1 MTQSGNPGK
10 SIVATLPGKQLYLVF
25 VTLLYA
31 FAIASWVKWSQ
42 DRPPTVNPLT
52 FVQQGAV
59 AALLSLLASAAY
71 YAHPSLAARSPLD
84 SLRQETW
91 ARRLLLIAI
100 LLYVTVF
107 IYFTFQRHW
116 HFNSAGFDLGIQDQV
131 VWNTAHGR
139 WYQSSLEV
147 SNYLGDHF
155 QPLMAVLAL
164 PYRIWPSAY
173 VLLAFQTIVLALG
186 AIPLYRLA
194 SRRLNSPLIGLLFA
208 TLYLLY
214 PSVGYINR
222 FDFHWEATA
231 IPLLIAAVDAADEER
246 WKAMSL
252 FLFLALFG
260 KEDIGLTVSAFGF
273 WLAWRKRTWFGVAWG
288 VFGLAYSLSA
298 LFVFIPA
305 FRGASSDTLH
315 RYAWLGNSPLKM
327 IRTMILYPEYVAS
340 RLLVPQ
346 TARFLLTLL
355 GPVVFLPLLSSQSL
369 ILLPALAY
377 NLLAQ
382 HPPQQTIYFQYVAP
396 LVPFVFTSTI
406 YGAERL
412 LTFAR
417 ARPRH
422 SRLLRFTLLVTLF
435 TFALWHVTAIS
446 NPLVDNGRVSSAW
459 YRLPNEQAIRRG
471 LAHVPA
477 GSSVFTT
484 NHYVS
489 HLSHRQTIYTFIF
502 PEDAAR
508 IHEGDTLFFN
518 LHDHRSA
525 AAEINCERY
534 HTFFQ
539 TAAEQNFGVIFNE
552 EGVIVLQRQAG
563 QQDNLMNIVQT
574 ECPS

>member
-91 ARRLLLIAI
+91 ARRLLLIVI

-273 WLAWRKRTWFGVAWG
+273 WLAWRKRTWIGAAWG
-288 VFGLAYSLSA
+288 VAGLAYSLVA

-305 FRGASSDTLH
+305 FRGIPSDTLN
-315 RYAWLGNSPLKM
+315 RYGWLGDTPLQM
-327 IRTMILYPEYVAS
+327 VQTLILDPGSVAS
-340 RLLVPQ
+340 HLAQPQ
-346 TARFLLTLL
+346 TAIFLLTLL
-355 GPVVFLPLLSSQSL
+355 GPVLFIPLFSSQSL
-369 ILLPALAY
+369 VLLPAIGY

-382 HPPQQTIYFQYVAP
+382 NHPPQQTIYFQYVAP
-396 LVPFVFTSTI
+396 LIPFVLTSTI

-412 LTFAR
+412 LTFAP
-417 ARPRH
+417 ARH
-422 SRLLRFTLLVTLF
+422 SRLLRFSLLVTLF

-446 NPLVDNGRVSSAW
+446 NPLVDNERASSAW

-471 LAHVPA
+471 LDQIPA
-477 GSSVFTT
+477 GSSLFTT
-484 NHYVS
+484 NHYTP
-489 HLSHRQTIYTFIF
+489 HLTHRQAIYAFIF

-508 IHEGDTLFFN
+508 IQEVDTLFFN
-518 LHDHRSA
+518 LRDHRSVVA
-525 AAEINCERY
+525 KINCGRY
-534 HTFFQ
+534 QNFFQ